1 MRALLRASS
10 IGEQRR
16 LERQASLV
24 RKRRL
29 QTPLVLSQEAQ
40 KQLLIARMTQDAHL
54 FIFGDP
60 GSGAGAGLPGL
71 VTKDEHEPE
80 APEQP
85 FPDKPCLRVFL
96 DCLLVSGRFLAPEAA
111 HYALDWGVPP
121 ARLTRLAQTGVLCV
135 EKSRQVMASW
145 LVCAYV
151 LWRAKFHPHQLI
163 LVQSKRE
170 DDAALLVFTKEPQI
184 GRMSFLELHL
194 HPDLQQLGFGSNK
207 EVAKTGQ
214 GATRCHLFFPN
225 GSHIWGIP
233 QGGNIIRS
241 NTCSCLFSDEAGFQP
256 EFGLAYQAA
265 LPSIKGGGQ
274 GIFVSSAE
282 VGDFATLIEAEI

>member
-10 IGEQRR
+10 VGEQRR

-29 QTPLVLSQEAQ
+29 QTPLILSKEAQ
-40 KQLLIARMTQDAHL
+40 KQLLIARMAQDAHL
-54 FIFGDP
+54 FVFGDA
-60 GSGAGAGLPGL
+60 STPGL
-71 VTKDEHEPE
+71 ITKDEHEPE

-96 DCLLVSGRFLAPEAA
+96 DCLLVSGRFLDPEAA
-111 HYALDWGVPP
+111 HYALDWGV
-121 ARLTRLAQTGVLCV
+121 RLERLERLASTGVLCV

-145 LVCAYV
+145 LVVAYL

-184 GRMSFLELHL
+184 ARLSFLELNL
-194 HPDLQQLGFGSNK
+194 HPDLRQIGFSGNK
-207 EVAKTGQ
+207 DVAITGV
-214 GATRCHLFFPN
+214 GATRSHLFFPN

-241 NTCSCLFSDEAGFQP
+241 NTCSCLFSDEAAFQP

>member
-10 IGEQRR
+10 VGEQRR
-16 LERQASLV
+16 LERQAALV

-29 QTPLVLSQEAQ
+29 QTPVLLSKEAR
-40 KQLLIARMTQDAHL
+40 KQLLWARMAQSAHL
-54 FIFGDP
+54 FIFGDDD
-60 GSGAGAGLPGL
+60 LPGL
-71 VTKDEHEPE
+71 LTKDEH
-80 APEQP
+80 APEEPVQP
-85 FPDKPCLRVFL
+85 FPDKPYLRVFL
-96 DCLLVSGRFLAPEAA
+96 DCLLVSGRYLAPQAA
-111 HYALDWGVPP
+111 HYALDWGVPL
-121 ARLTRLAQTGVLCV
+121 ARLTRLHQSGVLCI

-145 LVCAYV
+145 MVVAYL

-184 GRMSFLELHL
+184 GRMSFLELGVHD
-194 HPDLQQLGFGSNK
+194 DLRQLGFGGVK
-207 EVAKTGQ
+207 EATQTGI

-225 GSHIWGIP
+225 GSHVWGIP

-241 NTCSCLFSDEAGFQP
+241 NTCSCLFSDEAAFQP

-282 VGDFATLIEAEI
+282 VGDFAVLIEAEL